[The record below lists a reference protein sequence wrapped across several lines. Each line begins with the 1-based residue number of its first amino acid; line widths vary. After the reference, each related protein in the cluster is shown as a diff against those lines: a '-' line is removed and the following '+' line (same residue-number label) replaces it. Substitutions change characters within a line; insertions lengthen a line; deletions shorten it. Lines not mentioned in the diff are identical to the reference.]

1 MPHPAIG
8 LPPEDA
14 TAGRPDVAARLRH
27 AARLPATALEAAYR
41 LDETLPQRY
50 DDYMQRTFLRDYE
63 QYIQQLARAVETG
76 EDRFVVQWG
85 ESIVPIYRRRNVR
98 MNDVVSLIRGL
109 EEAAVAL
116 GPATDARTIREPIA
130 AWVQNLRHHR
140 RLPGDHQGNAAV
152 RFIWKGAGF
161 GDDTVV

>member
-1 MPHPAIG
+1 M
-8 LPPEDA
+8 A
-14 TAGRPDVAARLRH
+14 TRLRH
-27 AARLPATALEAAYR
+27 AMRRLPATALEAAYR
-41 LDETLPQRY
+41 IDETLPQRY
-50 DDYMQRTFLRDYE
+50 DEYMQRTFLRDYE
-63 QYIQQLARAVETG
+63 QCIEQLARAIETG

-116 GPATDARTIREPIA
+116 GPAADAPTIREPVD
-130 AWVQNLRHHR
+130 AWVENLRHHR
-140 RLPGDHQGNAAV
+140 RLAGDHEGNAAV